1 MRTKAR
7 IGSGGRLVIPAA
19 FRRALGLKAGDD
31 LILSLHEG
39 ELRILPSRVA
49 LKRAQEL
56 VARNVPEGVSLV
68 DDLIEERIR
77 EVAME
82 EQEMHGGDL
91 DHWIEVIRKRRGL
104 S

>member
-1 MRTKAR
+1 MTRTSR
-7 IGSGGRLVIPAA
+7 AA
-19 FRRALGLKAGDD
+19 A
-31 LILSLHEG
+31 I
-39 ELRILPSRVA
+39 
-49 LKRAQEL
+49 KRAQEL
-56 VARNVPEGVSLV
+56 VAKYVPKDVSLV

-77 EVAME
+77 EAAME

>member
-1 MRTKAR
+1 MAK
-7 IGSGGRLVIPAA
+7 
-19 FRRALGLKAGDD
+19 
-31 LILSLHEG
+31 H
-39 ELRILPSRVA
+39 
-49 LKRAQEL
+49 
-56 VARNVPEGVSLV
+56 VPEGVSLV

-77 EVAME
+77 GVAME